1 MKVQCK
7 VFAVTLVMIFCVC
20 ACAEEISMQET
31 YAVKDGSKEATFS
44 YPQGCTIEDEGPPLG
59 VIIRLD
65 TENYIA
71 VSIPRKNKT
80 GTQKLLENI
89 GDEQKIIQLSDGVHV
104 FASHGESNHPML
116 SHLDIIEVG
125 IDLGKNMGIIVN
137 ITCPYGQTEIYEAA
151 MMIVESLTEDTVFS
165 EWMTETWIPYIQ
177 QQ

>member
-1 MKVQCK
+1 MKTRCR
-7 VFAVTLVMIFCVC
+7 VFAVALAMIFCVC
-20 ACAEEISMQET
+20 ACAEEISIQET
-31 YAVKDGSKEATFS
+31 YTVKDGSKEATFS

-71 VSIPRKNKT
+71 VSIPQKNKT

-89 GDEQKIIQLSDGVHV
+89 GDEQKIIQLTDEMHV

-116 SHLDIIEVG
+116 SRLDIVEVG
-125 IDLGKNMGIIVN
+125 IDLGKHMGVIVN

-151 MMIVESLTEDTVFS
+151 MMIVESLTEDTAFS
-165 EWMTETWIPYIQ
+165 EWMTETWIPYVQ